1 MDTTFLNEQI
11 NYIYLH
17 EDIKNIALD
26 QDKVKDIVDAIQTK
40 SPKRIMRAMKGVPA
54 PKPSELNFFGKRKF
68 GSSFTK
74 YYEKSL
80 KEIGTINAVSM
91 CISALYAVL
100 MIMGDRIKDLTTAH
114 KLKKTAKEVLKGG
127 EKLMKIG
134 FAATVYG
141 LILSLIAGIFTPGVG
156 MMSIIAGTLVS
167 GGWLLVCIGFAI
179 VIINSLF
186 TSFRSFTSSTIQ
198 SVQWVR

>member
-1 MDTTFLNEQI
+1 MNTTFLNEQI

-114 KLKKTAKEVLKGG
+114 KLKKTAKEVLNGG
-127 EKLMKIG
+127 TKLMKAG
-134 FAATVYG
+134 LTATVYG
-141 LILSLIAGIFTPGVG
+141 LFLALLAGIFAPGGGVLVLL
-156 MMSIIAGTLVS
+156 AGTLIG

-179 VIINSLF
+179 VIINSLLK
-186 TSFRSFTSSTIQ
+186 TFRLSLS
-198 SVQWVR
+198 RKKK